1 MSILGI
7 DCGFGDNK
15 ITFGSETSI
24 EKMFKFSSV
33 VGVVKRNDLVS
44 DNRIYDYKGNSYYV
58 GELALSLES
67 NKILDTSHYVNLEMF
82 SPLFIDKVINDI
94 DKVPEII
101 VCGLSI
107 AHVANSGHYRKAIVD
122 YVHEKYNPQIKVG
135 IIPQGIGGKLTIDRY
150 GMNFP
155 GLNTDFAE
163 GASYISCDVGFNTLD
178 ILQVTDGKTSPNL
191 IRGIEQQGVIKIVQA
206 LLAFIKETYGTDFT
220 LKEGKDILDK
230 GFFKV
235 RGQEYHLENV
245 ISRLKSEYLKNL
257 EELIEKEFGQVLD
270 KVNFLYLFGGGAYM
284 FTDKVSDFI
293 KVPKAKAEFYNS
305 IGNYLYGKTL

>member
-1 MSILGI
+1 M
-7 DCGFGDNK
+7 
-15 ITFGSETSI
+15 
-24 EKMFKFSSV
+24 
-33 VGVVKRNDLVS
+33 
-44 DNRIYDYKGNSYYV
+44 
-58 GELALSLES
+58 
-67 NKILDTSHYVNLEMF
+67 
-82 SPLFIDKVINDI
+82 
-94 DKVPEII
+94 
-101 VCGLSI
+101 
-107 AHVANSGHYRKAIVD
+107 
-122 YVHEKYNPQIKVG
+122 
-135 IIPQGIGGKLTIDRY
+135 
-150 GMNFP
+150 
-155 GLNTDFAE
+155 
-163 GASYISCDVGFNTLD
+163 
-178 ILQVTDGKTSPNL
+178 